1 MKSFPTNEGEA
12 MKEKEKCKSTQECET
27 CSESRSCSEDEK
39 RAHRDRMV
47 GEKLSH
53 IDHRIMVMSGKGGVG
68 KSTVAVNLA
77 VSLARKGHEVGILDA
92 DLHGPNIPKMLGLD
106 HSQLIGTPQGILP
119 VPFHSNLKVLSIAFM
134 LPEADAP
141 VVWRGPMKHGVF
153 QQFLGEVEW
162 GDLDYLI
169 VDLPPGTGDEPLS
182 IAHLIGEVDASV
194 IVTTPQEVALLD
206 SRKAVVFSRMVQVPV
221 AGIVENMSG
230 FRCPHCGKEIDL
242 FKIGGGEKAAREL
255 QVPFLGRI
263 PLDPEIVKNCDQGNP
278 FVSANPD
285 SPAAKA
291 FMEISNRIEEFVNP
305 SGKTEEEPSARQP
318 LSSTG
323 QERKAKAAG

>member
-1 MKSFPTNEGEA
+1 
-12 MKEKEKCKSTQECET
+12 
-27 CSESRSCSEDEK
+27 
-39 RAHRDRMV
+39 
-47 GEKLSH
+47 
-53 IDHRIMVMSGKGGVG
+53 MSGKGGVG

-77 VSLARKGHEVGILDA
+77 VSFARKGYEVGILDA
-92 DLHGPNIPKMLGLD
+92 DIHGPNIPKMLGLD
-106 HSQLIGTPQGILP
+106 HSRLIGTPQGILP
-119 VPFHSNLKVLSIAFM
+119 VPFSSNLKVLSIAFM
-134 LPEADAP
+134 LPENDAP

-206 SRKAVVFSRMVQVPV
+206 SRKAVVFSRMVHVPV

-230 FRCPHCGKEIDL
+230 FKCPHCGKEIDL

-263 PLDPEIVKNCDQGNP
+263 PLDPQIVRNCDQGNP
-278 FVSANPD
+278 FVAANPD
-285 SPAAKA
+285 SAAAKA
-291 FMEISNRIEEFVNP
+291 FMEISDLLEEFVNP
-305 SGKTEEEPSARQP
+305 SGKAEKKSSAQHP

-323 QERKAKAAG
+323 KEGKATGAR

>member
-1 MKSFPTNEGEA
+1 
-12 MKEKEKCKSTQECET
+12 MKEKGKCESTQECGS
-27 CSESRSCSEDEK
+27 CSEAPSCSEDEK
-39 RAHRDRMV
+39 KAHRERMV

-68 KSTVAVNLA
+68 KSTVAANLA
-77 VSLARKGHEVGILDA
+77 VSLARKGYEVGILDA
-92 DLHGPNIPKMLGLD
+92 DIHGPNIPKMLGLD
-106 HSQLIGTPQGILP
+106 HSRLIETPQGILP
-119 VPFHSNLKVLSIAFM
+119 VPFSSNLKVLSIAFM
-134 LPEADAP
+134 LPEPDAP

-230 FRCPHCGKEIDL
+230 FLCPHCGKEIDL
-242 FKIGGGEKAAREL
+242 FKVGGGEKAAREL

-263 PLDPEIVKNCDQGNP
+263 PLDPQIVRNCDQGNP
-278 FVSANPD
+278 FVAANPD
-285 SPAAKA
+285 SAAAKA
-291 FMEISNRIEEFVNP
+291 FVEISDRIEEFVNP
-305 SGKTEEEPSARQP
+305 SGKAEKKSSAQHP

-323 QERKAKAAG
+323 KEGKATGAR

>member
-1 MKSFPTNEGEA
+1 MKKKT
-12 MKEKEKCKSTQECET
+12 KCEPTQECES
-27 CSESRSCSEDEK
+27 CSETQSCSEDEK
-39 RAHRDRMV
+39 KAHRERIV

-77 VSLARKGHEVGILDA
+77 VSLARKGYEVGILDA
-92 DLHGPNIPKMLGLD
+92 DVHGPNIPKMLGLD
-106 HSQLIGTPQGILP
+106 HSRLMGTPQGILP
-119 VPFHSNLKVLSIAFM
+119 VPFYSNLKVLSIAFM
-134 LPEADAP
+134 LPENDAP

-182 IAHLIGEVDASV
+182 IAQLIGEVDASV

-230 FRCPHCGKEIDL
+230 FLCPHCGKEIDL
-242 FKIGGGEKAAREL
+242 FKIGGGEKAARDL

-263 PLDPEIVKNCDQGNP
+263 PLDPQIVRNCDQGNP
-278 FVSANPD
+278 FVAANPD
-285 SPAAKA
+285 SAAAMA
-291 FMEISNRIEEFVNP
+291 FMEIGNRIEEFVNAA
-305 SGKTEEEPSARQP
+305 GKEEKKSSAQQS

-323 QERKAKAAG
+323 KEGKATAAR

>member
-1 MKSFPTNEGEA
+1 
-12 MKEKEKCKSTQECET
+12 
-27 CSESRSCSEDEK
+27 
-39 RAHRDRMV
+39 
-47 GEKLSH
+47 
-53 IDHRIMVMSGKGGVG
+53 
-68 KSTVAVNLA
+68 
-77 VSLARKGHEVGILDA
+77 
-92 DLHGPNIPKMLGLD
+92 
-106 HSQLIGTPQGILP
+106 
-119 VPFHSNLKVLSIAFM
+119 
-134 LPEADAP
+134 
-141 VVWRGPMKHGVF
+141 MKHGVF

-230 FRCPHCGKEIDL
+230 FKCPHCGKEIDL

-263 PLDPEIVKNCDQGNP
+263 PLDPQIVRNCDQGTP
-278 FVSANPD
+278 FVAANPD
-285 SPAAKA
+285 SAAAKA
-291 FMEISNRIEEFVNP
+291 FMEITDRVEEFINPREKEIEEVLR
-305 SGKTEEEPSARQP
+305 EHP
-318 LSSTG
+318 LSPRG
-323 QERKAKAAG
+323 QREKRGARSSAEGYFSPKEIHAKEVRAMPARMERDPWEWAR

>member
-1 MKSFPTNEGEA
+1 

-27 CSESRSCSEDEK
+27 CSESHSCSEDEK
-39 RAHRDRMV
+39 RAHRERMV

-92 DLHGPNIPKMLGLD
+92 DIHGPNIPKMLGLD
-106 HSQLIGTPQGILP
+106 HSQLIGTPEGILP

-134 LPEADAP
+134 LPETDSP

-206 SRKAVVFSRMVQVPV
+206 SRKAVVFSQMVHVPV

-255 QVPFLGRI
+255 KVPFLGRI
-263 PLDPEIVKNCDQGNP
+263 PLDPQIVKNCDQGNP
-278 FVSANPD
+278 FVSASPD

-305 SGKTEEEPSARQP
+305 SGKTKKEPSAQQP
-318 LSSTG
+318 YSPTG
-323 QERKAKAAG
+323 KEAKAKAAG